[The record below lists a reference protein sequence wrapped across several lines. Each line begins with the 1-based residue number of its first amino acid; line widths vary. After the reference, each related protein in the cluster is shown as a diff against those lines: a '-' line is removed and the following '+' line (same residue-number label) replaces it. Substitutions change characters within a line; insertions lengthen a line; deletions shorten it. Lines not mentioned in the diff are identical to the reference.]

1 MAYIAI
7 PQHQIWL
14 SFNNVITSKSLQ
26 STKLQELSKTSWHSL
41 PAEQVAEM
49 LQTDPK
55 QGLGLSEAN
64 NRLQKFGE
72 NTMSV
77 KKEKSLVISFLLQ
90 FKQPLVLILI
100 IAGSIT
106 SMLQQWIDTGV
117 IFGVVIAN
125 AVIGFIQERKADKA
139 IQALARIVKSE
150 NIVIR
155 NGEKTR
161 LLSSEIVPG
170 DMVQLRSG
178 DKIPA
183 DMRLYHT
190 KDLKIDESILTGE
203 SISVKKRTEVFTSN
217 TILAE
222 RKNMAYG
229 GTLVTNG
236 YGVGIVVLTGD
247 DTETG
252 KISQTMI
259 KAEKLET
266 PLTRRISYFS
276 KKLLFVI
283 LGLSILTF
291 IFGILFTQRT
301 TTELFME
308 VVALSVAAIPEG
320 LPAAMTITLAIGVGH
335 MAKRNAIIRK
345 LPAVE
350 TLGSTTIICSDK
362 TGTITEN
369 QMTVSE
375 IYAGGKLF
383 GVSGTGFQPTGE
395 IKHNHVNI
403 DLKEHETLKECL
415 ITGLLCNDSD
425 LIQKENHWEAKG
437 DPTEVALIT
446 AAHKANLKQTLAES
460 FYRIDMIPF
469 ESHLQFMATLHDNAG
484 DKIVYVKG
492 SVEKILAMSS
502 YQSNDH
508 TGLEDLTEI
517 NISKLH
523 EIADDMASKG
533 LRVLAFAKKKIVN
546 GNNKVEISD
555 VDNGL
560 IFLGFQAMLDPPRPE
575 VIEAI
580 RECQNAGIRVKM
592 ITGDSLKTA
601 ISIGKQIGL
610 HQPSQQNQLDLMT
623 ITGKELQ
630 ECSEG
635 SLVEIVDKTD
645 VFARILPEQKFL
657 IVKALQS
664 KGNIVAMTGDGV
676 NDAPA
681 LKQADVGIAMGI
693 TGTEVAKEASDV
705 ILTDDNFASIKA
717 AVEEGRRILDTL
729 IKFITWTLPTSFGE
743 GLVVLVAIFTGIL
756 IPILPVQILW
766 INMATVLTLGTMLI
780 FEPKESDVM
789 KRPPRRPNSP
799 IITKDLIIQIVIVSL
814 CVLISAYGLFEWSM
828 RDGSTVE
835 EARTIAVNT
844 IVMIEIFYLF
854 NCRSLTKS
862 ILKIGF
868 FSNKFI
874 FLGVG
879 IMILLQ
885 IGFTYIPVMN
895 EIFQSKPIGIESWL
909 KIIGVSVTTFLII
922 EITKFVS
929 NRLNLR
935 HNNNIQLDNDDTTKK
950 MSL

>member
-1 MAYIAI
+1 MTYIAI
-7 PQHQIWL
+7 PQHQSWV
-14 SFNNVITSKSLQ
+14 SFNKVITSKSLQ
-26 STKLQELSKTSWHSL
+26 SIKLQELSKTSWHSL

-49 LQTDPK
+49 LWTDP
-55 QGLGLSEAN
+55 QLGLGLSEAN
-64 NRLQKFGE
+64 NRLQKFGK
-72 NTMSV
+72 NTISV
-77 KKEKSLVISFLLQ
+77 KKEKSSMISFLLQ

-106 SMLQQWIDTGV
+106 AILQEWIDTGV
-117 IFGVVIAN
+117 IFGVVVAN
-125 AVIGFIQERKADKA
+125 AVIGFIQEYKAGKA
-139 IQALARIVKSE
+139 IQALVRIVKSE
-150 NIVIR
+150 NVVIR

-161 LLSSEIVPG
+161 LPSNVIVPG

-183 DMRLYHT
+183 DMRLYYT

-203 SISVKKRTEVFTSN
+203 SISVKKRTEVFPSN

-236 YGVGIVVLTGD
+236 YGIGIVVLTGD

-259 KAEKLET
+259 KAEEIET

-276 KKLLFVI
+276 KKLLLLI

-291 IFGILFTQRT
+291 IFGILVTHRT
-301 TTELFME
+301 ATELFME
-308 VVALSVAAIPEG
+308 VVALSVAVIPEG
-320 LPAAMTITLAIGVGH
+320 LPAAMTITLAIGVGY

-383 GVSGTGFQPTGE
+383 RISGTGFQPTGE
-395 IKHNHVNI
+395 IKHNQVSIHI
-403 DLKEHETLKECL
+403 EEHQTLKECL

-446 AAHKANLKQTLAES
+446 AAHKVNPKQSLTELL
-460 FYRIDMIPF
+460 YRIDAIPF
-469 ESHLQFMATLHDNAG
+469 ESHLQFMATLHDDAG
-484 DKIVYVKG
+484 EKIVYVKG
-492 SVEKILAMSS
+492 SVEKILEMSS
-502 YQSNDH
+502 HHLIDYMGPEN
-508 TGLEDLTEI
+508 LTKT
-517 NISKLH
+517 SVTKLY
-523 EIADDMASKG
+523 EIADRMASEG
-533 LRVLAFAKKKIVN
+533 LRVLAFAKKKIASE
-546 GNNKVEISD
+546 NNTVEISD
-555 VDNGL
+555 VNDGL
-560 IFLGFQAMLDPPRPE
+560 VFLGFQAILDPPRPE
-575 VIEAI
+575 VFEAI

-592 ITGDSLKTA
+592 ITGDNLKTA
-601 ISIGKQIGL
+601 ISIGRQIGL
-610 HQPSQQNQLDLMT
+610 NRSLQGNLADIRA
-623 ITGKELQ
+623 ITGRELEQ
-630 ECSEG
+630 YSGNE
-635 SLVEIVDKTD
+635 LVEIVDKTD
-645 VFARILPEQKFL
+645 VFARVLPEQKFS

-664 KGNIVAMTGDGV
+664 KGDIVAMTGDGV

-681 LKQADVGIAMGI
+681 LKQADVGIAMGV

-705 ILTDDNFASIKA
+705 VLTDDNFASIKA

-743 GLVVLVAIFTGIL
+743 GLVVLVSIFTGIL
-756 IPILPVQILW
+756 IPILPAQILW
-766 INMATVLTLGTMLI
+766 INMTTVLTLGTMLI

-789 KRPPRRPNSP
+789 KLPPRRPNSP
-799 IITKDLIIQIVIVSL
+799 ILTKDLTIQIFIVSV
-814 CVLISAYGLFEWSM
+814 CILISVYGLFEWSIEN
-828 RDGSTVE
+828 GSTVE

-862 ILKIGF
+862 VFKMGF
-868 FSNKFI
+868 FSNKLI
-874 FLGVG
+874 FLGVTV
-879 IMILLQ
+879 MILLQ
-885 IGFTYIPVMN
+885 IAFSYIPVMN
-895 EIFQSKPIGIESWL
+895 DIFQSKPIGMDSWL
-909 KIIGVSVTTFLII
+909 QIIGVSIITFLII
-922 EITKFVS
+922 EIKKFVT
-929 NRLNLR
+929 RLNLKR
-935 HNNNIQLDNDDTTKK
+935 KNNPRNNFKFVD
-950 MSL
+950 

>member
-1 MAYIAI
+1 
-7 PQHQIWL
+7 
-14 SFNNVITSKSLQ
+14 
-26 STKLQELSKTSWHSL
+26 LQEISKTSWHSL
-41 PAEQVAEM
+41 PVQKIAEILE
-49 LQTDPK
+49 TDPK
-55 QGLGLSEAN
+55 QGLDLSEAT

-72 NTMSV
+72 NTLSV
-77 KKEKSLVISFLLQ
+77 KKEQNPAISFLLQ

-106 SMLQQWIDTGV
+106 AMLQELVDTGV
-117 IFGVVIAN
+117 IFGVVVAN
-125 AVIGFIQERKADKA
+125 AVIGFIQEHKAGKA
-139 IQALARIVKSE
+139 IQALAQIVKSE
-150 NIVIR
+150 NVVVR
-155 NGEKTR
+155 NGEKIR
-161 LLSSEIVPG
+161 LFSKEIVPG
-170 DMVQLRSG
+170 DVVQLRSG

-203 SISVKKRTEVFTSN
+203 SISVKKQIEVFPSN
-217 TILAE
+217 TDLAE

-252 KISQTMI
+252 KISQTMF
-259 KAEKLET
+259 KAEELET
-266 PLTRRISYFS
+266 PLTKRISYFS

-283 LGLSILTF
+283 LGLSLLTF

-301 TTELFME
+301 MTELFME
-308 VVALSVAAIPEG
+308 VVALSVAVIPEG
-320 LPAAMTITLAIGVGH
+320 LPAAITITLAIGVGY

-383 GVSGTGFQPTGE
+383 EVSGTGFQPTGE
-395 IKHNHVNI
+395 IKHDQKSINLN
-403 DLKEHETLKECL
+403 EHQTLNECL
-415 ITGLLCNDSD
+415 IAGLLCNDSD

-460 FYRIDMIPF
+460 FYRIDVIPF

-502 YQSNDH
+502 YQINESAGYENI
-508 TGLEDLTEI
+508 TEI
-517 NISKLH
+517 DTSKLN
-523 EIADDMASKG
+523 EIADSMASKG

-546 GNNKVEISD
+546 ENHKIEISD
-555 VDNGL
+555 VDDGL

-592 ITGDSLKTA
+592 ITGDNLKTA
-601 ISIGKQIGL
+601 ISIGRQIGL
-610 HQPSQQNQLDLMT
+610 NCSSQENQRNVT
-623 ITGKELQ
+623 AITGKELEQ
-630 ECSEG
+630 YSG
-635 SLVEIVDKTD
+635 NKLVEIINNTD
-645 VFARILPEQKFL
+645 VFARVLPERKFS

-705 ILTDDNFASIKA
+705 ILIDDNFASIKA

-743 GLVVLVAIFTGIL
+743 GLVILASIFLGL
-756 IPILPVQILW
+756 LMPILPVQILW
-766 INMATVLTLGTMLI
+766 INMTTVLALGTMLI

-799 IITKDLIIQIVIVSL
+799 ILTRDLAIQIIIVST
-814 CVLISAYGLFEWSM
+814 CILISVYGLFEWSIEE
-828 RDGSTVE
+828 GSAIE
-835 EARTIAVNT
+835 ESRTIAVNT

-862 ILKIGF
+862 VFRMRF
-868 FSNKFI
+868 FSNKLI
-874 FLGVG
+874 FLGV
-879 IMILLQ
+879 IVMILLQ
-885 IGFTYIPVMN
+885 VAFTYTPIMN
-895 EIFQSKPIGIESWL
+895 DIFQSKPIGIESWL
-909 KIIGVSVTTFLII
+909 KILGVSIITFLII
-922 EITKFVS
+922 ETKKFVS
-929 NRLNLR
+929 NKLEIKTQ
-935 HNNNIQLDNDDTTKK
+935 NNNLQLDNDIATKK
-950 MSL
+950 VSM

>member
-1 MAYIAI
+1 M
-7 PQHQIWL
+7 
-14 SFNNVITSKSLQ
+14 
-26 STKLQELSKTSWHSL
+26 QELSKTSWHSL
-41 PAEQVAEM
+41 PAEQVVEM
-49 LQTDPK
+49 FRTDPK
-55 QGLGLSEAN
+55 QGLDSSEAN

-72 NTMSV
+72 NAISV
-77 KKEKSLVISFLLQ
+77 KKEKSSIISFFLQ

-100 IAGSIT
+100 VAGSIT
-106 SMLQQWIDTGV
+106 AILQQWIDTGV
-117 IFGVVIAN
+117 IFGVVVAN
-125 AVIGFIQERKADKA
+125 AVIGFIQEHKAGKA
-139 IQALARIVKSE
+139 IQALAQIVKSE
-150 NIVIR
+150 NVVIR

-183 DMRLYHT
+183 DMRLYYT

-203 SISVKKRTEVFTSN
+203 SISVKKRTEVFPSN

-236 YGVGIVVLTGD
+236 YGIGIVVLTGD

-259 KAEKLET
+259 KAEEIET

-276 KKLLFVI
+276 KKLLLVI

-291 IFGILFTQRT
+291 IFGILVTHRT
-301 TTELFME
+301 ATELFME
-308 VVALSVAAIPEG
+308 VVALSVAIIPEG

-335 MAKRNAIIRK
+335 MAKKNAIIRK

-383 GVSGTGFQPTGE
+383 RVSGTGFQPTGE
-395 IKHNHVNI
+395 IKHNQVRIHI
-403 DLKEHETLKECL
+403 EDHQTLKECL

-425 LIQKENHWEAKG
+425 LIKKENHWEAKG
-437 DPTEVALIT
+437 DPTEVALIA
-446 AAHKANLKQTLAES
+446 AAHKANLKQTLVKS
-460 FYRIDMIPF
+460 FYRIDAIPF
-469 ESHLQFMATLHDNAG
+469 ESHLQFMATLHDDAG

-492 SVEKILAMSS
+492 SVEKILEMSS
-502 YQSNDH
+502 HQLNDH
-508 TGLEDLTEI
+508 IGHENLTEI
-517 NISKLH
+517 NISKLY
-523 EIADDMASKG
+523 EIADEMASKG
-533 LRVLAFAKKKIVN
+533 LRVLAFAKKKIASENHTVAIPDVN
-546 GNNKVEISD
+546 
-555 VDNGL
+555 NGL
-560 IFLGFQAMLDPPRPE
+560 VFLGFQAMLDPPRPE

-592 ITGDSLKTA
+592 ITGDNLQTA
-601 ISIGKQIGL
+601 VSIGRQIDLNRSLQG
-610 HQPSQQNQLDLMT
+610 NQHDIT
-623 ITGKELQ
+623 AITGKELEQ
-630 ECSEG
+630 YSG
-635 SLVEIVDKTD
+635 DDLIEIVDKTD
-645 VFARILPEQKFL
+645 VFARVLPEQKFS

-693 TGTEVAKEASDV
+693 TGTDVAKEASDV

-743 GLVVLVAIFTGIL
+743 GLVVLVSIFTGIL

-766 INMATVLTLGTMLI
+766 INMTTVLALGTMLI
-780 FEPKESDVM
+780 FEPKEPDVM
-789 KRPPRRPNSP
+789 KLPPRRPNSP
-799 IITKDLIIQIVIVSL
+799 ILTKDLIIQISIVSV
-814 CVLISAYGLFEWSM
+814 CILISAYGLFEWSIEN
-828 RDGSTVE
+828 GSTVE

-862 ILKIGF
+862 ILLTGF
-868 FSNKFI
+868 FSNKLI

-879 IMILLQ
+879 TMILLQ
-885 IGFTYIPVMN
+885 IAFTYIPVMN
-895 EIFQSKPIGIESWL
+895 EIFHSKPIGIDSWL
-909 KIIGVSVTTFLII
+909 QIIGVSIVTFLII
-922 EITKFVS
+922 EIKKFVLVRLKTSRKIIS
-929 NRLNLR
+929 N
-935 HNNNIQLDNDDTTKK
+935 
-950 MSL
+950 

>member
-1 MAYIAI
+1 M
-7 PQHQIWL
+7 
-14 SFNNVITSKSLQ
+14 
-26 STKLQELSKTSWHSL
+26 QEISKTSWHSL
-41 PAEQVAEM
+41 SAQKIAEI

-55 QGLGLSEAN
+55 QGLDLSEAT

-72 NTMSV
+72 NTLSV
-77 KKEKSLVISFLLQ
+77 KKEQSPAISFLLQ

-100 IAGSIT
+100 IAGTIT
-106 SMLQQWIDTGV
+106 AMLQEFVDTGV
-117 IFGVVIAN
+117 IFGVVVAN
-125 AVIGFIQERKADKA
+125 AVIGFIQEHKAGKA
-139 IQALARIVKSE
+139 IQALAQMVKSE
-150 NIVIR
+150 NIVVR
-155 NGEKTR
+155 NGEKIR
-161 LLSSEIVPG
+161 VFSKEIVLG
-170 DMVQLRSG
+170 DVVQLRSG

-203 SISVKKRTEVFTSN
+203 SISVKKQTEVFPSN
-217 TILAE
+217 MDLAE

-236 YGVGIVVLTGD
+236 YGIGIVVLTGD

-252 KISQTMI
+252 KISQTMFR
-259 KAEKLET
+259 AEELET
-266 PLTRRISYFS
+266 PLTKRISYFS

-283 LGLSILTF
+283 LSLSLLTF

-301 TTELFME
+301 MAELFME
-308 VVALSVAAIPEG
+308 VVALSVAVIPEG
-320 LPAAMTITLAIGVGH
+320 LPAAITITLAIGVGY

-383 GVSGTGFQPTGE
+383 EISGTGFQPTGE
-395 IKHNHVNI
+395 IKHEQRSINLN
-403 DLKEHETLKECL
+403 EHQTLKECL
-415 ITGLLCNDSD
+415 IAGLLCNDSD
-425 LIQKENHWEAKG
+425 LIQKENHWESKG

-446 AAHKANLKQTLAES
+446 AAYKANLKQTLTES
-460 FYRIDMIPF
+460 IYRIDEIPF
-469 ESHLQFMATLHDNAG
+469 ESHLQFMATLHDNTG

-492 SVEKILAMSS
+492 SVEKILTMSS
-502 YQSNDH
+502 YQINDH
-508 TGLEDLTEI
+508 AGYDDFTEI
-517 NISKLH
+517 NISKLN
-523 EIADDMASKG
+523 EIADSMASKG

-546 GNNKVEISD
+546 ENHKIEISD
-555 VDNGL
+555 VSDGL

-592 ITGDSLKTA
+592 ITGDNLKTA
-601 ISIGKQIGL
+601 ISIGIQIGL
-610 HQPSQQNQLDLMT
+610 NQSSQENRHNVT
-623 ITGKELQ
+623 AITGKELEQ
-630 ECSEG
+630 YSG
-635 SLVEIVDKTD
+635 NDLIEIVDKTD
-645 VFARILPEQKFL
+645 VFARVLPERKFS

-743 GLVVLVAIFTGIL
+743 GLVILTSIFLGL
-756 IPILPVQILW
+756 LMPILPVQILW
-766 INMATVLTLGTMLI
+766 INMTTVLALGTMLI
-780 FEPKESDVM
+780 FEPKEPDVM

-799 IITKDLIIQIVIVSL
+799 ILTRDLVIQIMIVSA
-814 CVLISAYGLFEWSM
+814 CILISVYGLFEWSIEE
-828 RDGSTVE
+828 GSTIE
-835 EARTIAVNT
+835 ESRTIAVNT

-862 ILKIGF
+862 VFRMGF
-868 FSNKFI
+868 FSNKLI
-874 FLGVG
+874 FLGV
-879 IMILLQ
+879 IVMILLQ
-885 IGFTYIPVMN
+885 IAFTYTPIMN
-895 EIFQSKPIGIESWL
+895 DIFQSKPIGIESWL
-909 KIIGVSVTTFLII
+909 NIIGVSIITFLII
-922 EITKFVS
+922 ETKKFVS
-929 NRLNLR
+929 NKLEIKTQ
-935 HNNNIQLDNDDTTKK
+935 NNNLQLDNDVTTKK
-950 MSL
+950 MSM

>member
-1 MAYIAI
+1 LAYIAI

-630 ECSEG
+630 ECSED

-645 VFARILPEQKFL
+645 VFARILPEQKFS

>member
-1 MAYIAI
+1 M
-7 PQHQIWL
+7 
-14 SFNNVITSKSLQ
+14 
-26 STKLQELSKTSWHSL
+26 QELSKTSWHSL

-460 FYRIDMIPF
+460 FYRIDVIPF

>member
-1 MAYIAI
+1 
-7 PQHQIWL
+7 
-14 SFNNVITSKSLQ
+14 
-26 STKLQELSKTSWHSL
+26 LQELSKTSWHSL

-49 LQTDPK
+49 LWTDP
-55 QGLGLSEAN
+55 QLGLGLSEAN
-64 NRLQKFGE
+64 NRLQKFGK
-72 NTMSV
+72 NTISV
-77 KKEKSLVISFLLQ
+77 KKEKSSMISFLLQ

-106 SMLQQWIDTGV
+106 AILQEWIDTGV
-117 IFGVVIAN
+117 IFGVVVAN
-125 AVIGFIQERKADKA
+125 AVIGFIQEYKAGKA
-139 IQALARIVKSE
+139 IQALVRIVKSE
-150 NIVIR
+150 NVVIR

-161 LLSSEIVPG
+161 LPSNVIVPG

-183 DMRLYHT
+183 DMRLYYT

-203 SISVKKRTEVFTSN
+203 SISVKKRTEVFPSN

-236 YGVGIVVLTGD
+236 YGIGIVVLTGD

-259 KAEKLET
+259 KAEEIET

-276 KKLLFVI
+276 KKLLLLI

-291 IFGILFTQRT
+291 IFGILVTHRT
-301 TTELFME
+301 ATELFME
-308 VVALSVAAIPEG
+308 VVALSVAVIPEG
-320 LPAAMTITLAIGVGH
+320 LPAAMTITLAIGVGY

-383 GVSGTGFQPTGE
+383 RISGTGFQPTGE
-395 IKHNHVNI
+395 IKHNQVSIHI
-403 DLKEHETLKECL
+403 EEHQTLKECL

-446 AAHKANLKQTLAES
+446 AAHKVNPKQSLTELL
-460 FYRIDMIPF
+460 YRIDAIPF
-469 ESHLQFMATLHDNAG
+469 ESHLQFMATLHDDAG
-484 DKIVYVKG
+484 EKIVYVKG
-492 SVEKILAMSS
+492 SVEKILEMSS
-502 YQSNDH
+502 HHLIDYMGPEN
-508 TGLEDLTEI
+508 LTKT
-517 NISKLH
+517 SVTKLY
-523 EIADDMASKG
+523 EIADRMASEG
-533 LRVLAFAKKKIVN
+533 LRVLAFAKKKIASE
-546 GNNKVEISD
+546 NNTVEISD
-555 VDNGL
+555 VNDGL
-560 IFLGFQAMLDPPRPE
+560 VFLGFQAILDPPRPE
-575 VIEAI
+575 VFEAI

-592 ITGDSLKTA
+592 ITGDNLKTA
-601 ISIGKQIGL
+601 ISIGRQIGL
-610 HQPSQQNQLDLMT
+610 NRSLQGNLADIRA
-623 ITGKELQ
+623 ITGRELEQ
-630 ECSEG
+630 YSGNE
-635 SLVEIVDKTD
+635 LVEIVDKTD
-645 VFARILPEQKFL
+645 VFARVLPEQKFS

-664 KGNIVAMTGDGV
+664 KGDIVAMTGDGV

-681 LKQADVGIAMGI
+681 LKQADVGIAMGV

-705 ILTDDNFASIKA
+705 VLTDDNFASIKA

-743 GLVVLVAIFTGIL
+743 GLVVLVSIFTGIL
-756 IPILPVQILW
+756 IPILPAQILW
-766 INMATVLTLGTMLI
+766 INMTTVLTLGTMLI

-789 KRPPRRPNSP
+789 KLPPRRPNSP
-799 IITKDLIIQIVIVSL
+799 ILTKDLTIQIFIVSV
-814 CVLISAYGLFEWSM
+814 CILISVYGLFEWSIEN
-828 RDGSTVE
+828 GSTVE

-862 ILKIGF
+862 VFKMGF
-868 FSNKFI
+868 FSNKLI
-874 FLGVG
+874 FLGVTV
-879 IMILLQ
+879 MILLQ
-885 IGFTYIPVMN
+885 IAFSYIPVMN
-895 EIFQSKPIGIESWL
+895 DIFQSKPIGMDSWL
-909 KIIGVSVTTFLII
+909 QIIGVSIITFLII
-922 EITKFVS
+922 EIKKFVT
-929 NRLNLR
+929 RLNLKR
-935 HNNNIQLDNDDTTKK
+935 KNNPRNNFKFVD
-950 MSL
+950 

>member
-1 MAYIAI
+1 M
-7 PQHQIWL
+7 
-14 SFNNVITSKSLQ
+14 
-26 STKLQELSKTSWHSL
+26 QELSKTSWHSL
-41 PAEQVAEM
+41 PVEEVAEM
-49 LQTDPK
+49 LGTDPK

-72 NTMSV
+72 NIISV
-77 KKEKSLVISFLLQ
+77 KKEKSPLISFLLQ

-106 SMLQQWIDTGV
+106 AILQEWIDTGV
-117 IFGVVIAN
+117 IFGVVVAN
-125 AVIGFIQERKADKA
+125 AVIGFIQEHKAGKA
-139 IQALARIVKSE
+139 IQALARFVKSE
-150 NIVIR
+150 NVVIR

-161 LLSSEIVPG
+161 LISSEIVPG

-183 DMRLYHT
+183 DMRLYYT

-203 SISVKKRTEVFTSN
+203 SISVKKRTEVFPSN

-236 YGVGIVVLTGD
+236 YGIGIVVLTGD

-259 KAEKLET
+259 KAEEIET
-266 PLTRRISYFS
+266 PITRRISYFS
-276 KKLLFVI
+276 KKLLLVI

-291 IFGILFTQRT
+291 VFGILVTHRT
-301 TTELFME
+301 PTELFME
-308 VVALSVAAIPEG
+308 VVALSVAIIPEG
-320 LPAAMTITLAIGVGH
+320 LPAAMTITLAIGVGC

-395 IKHNHVNI
+395 IKHNQVSIHI
-403 DLKEHETLKECL
+403 EEHQTLKECL
-415 ITGLLCNDSD
+415 MTGLLCNDSD
-425 LIQKENHWEAKG
+425 LIQKEHHWDAKG

-446 AAHKANLKQTLAES
+446 SARKANLKQTLAES
-460 FYRIDMIPF
+460 FNRIDTIPF
-469 ESHLQFMATLHDNAG
+469 ESHLQFMATLHDDAG
-484 DKIVYVKG
+484 EKLVYVKG
-492 SVEKILAMSS
+492 SVEKILEMSS
-502 YQSNDH
+502 RQLIDY
-508 TGLEDLTEI
+508 TGPENLTKDSV
-517 NISKLH
+517 SKLY
-523 EIADDMASKG
+523 EIADRMASEG
-533 LRVLAFAKKKIVN
+533 LRVLAFAQKKIASEN
-546 GNNKVEISD
+546 HTVEISD
-555 VDNGL
+555 VNCGL
-560 IFLGFQAMLDPPRPE
+560 VFLGFQAMLDPPRPE

-592 ITGDSLKTA
+592 ITGDNLKTA
-601 ISIGKQIGL
+601 VSIGRQIGL
-610 HQPSQQNQLDLMT
+610 NYLVQGNQHDIT
-623 ITGKELQ
+623 AITGKELDQ
-630 ECSEG
+630 YSEND
-635 SLVEIVDKTD
+635 LVEIVDKTD
-645 VFARILPEQKFL
+645 VFARVLPERKFS

-693 TGTEVAKEASDV
+693 TGTGVAKEASDV

-729 IKFITWTLPTSFGE
+729 VKFITWTIPTSFGE
-743 GLVVLVAIFTGIL
+743 GLVVLVSIFTGIL

-766 INMATVLTLGTMLI
+766 INMTTVLALGTMLI
-780 FEPKESDVM
+780 FEPKEPDIM

-799 IITKDLIIQIVIVSL
+799 ILTKDLIIQISIVSV
-814 CVLISAYGLFEWSM
+814 CILISAYGLFEWSIEN
-828 RDGSTVE
+828 GSTVE
-835 EARTIAVNT
+835 QARTIAVNT

-862 ILKIGF
+862 VLKMGF
-868 FSNKFI
+868 FSNKLI
-874 FLGVG
+874 FLGVTV
-879 IMILLQ
+879 MILLQ
-885 IGFTYIPVMN
+885 ISFTYIPVMN
-895 EIFQSKPIGIESWL
+895 EIFQSKPIGIDSWL
-909 KIIGVSVTTFLII
+909 KIIGVSLITFLII
-922 EITKFVS
+922 EIKKFVT
-929 NRLNLR
+929 RLNLKQK
-935 HNNNIQLDNDDTTKK
+935 N
-950 MSL
+950 SS